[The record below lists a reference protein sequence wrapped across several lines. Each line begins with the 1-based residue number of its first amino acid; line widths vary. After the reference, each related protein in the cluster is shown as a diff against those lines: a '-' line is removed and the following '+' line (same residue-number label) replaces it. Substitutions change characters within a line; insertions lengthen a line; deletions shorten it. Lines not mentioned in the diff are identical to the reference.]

1 MANDHLAN
9 CTCYVLTLEPI
20 DQFTLRY
27 GAHNQACPVYRE
39 SGDYLDQKRDI
50 EARARL
56 ESLPTTDL
64 ERAYWAEVRENR
76 QDGTDT
82 DTWPKRCPFTGGE
95 IDEDGSDSCPDDCQH
110 HRSAEFT
117 ADQARL
123 AALVDTD
130 AEPYPR
136 IETCIE
142 CGRLFEPDRK
152 GDDIC
157 AAC

>member
-1 MANDHLAN
+1 MAHDPLAN
-9 CTCYVLTLEPI
+9 CTCYVLTLSPI
-20 DQFTLRY
+20 DQFTLRF
-27 GAHNQACPVYRE
+27 GAHNEACPVWRE

-82 DTWPKRCPFTGGE
+82 
-95 IDEDGSDSCPDDCQH
+95 
-110 HRSAEFT
+110 

-157 AAC
+157 ADC